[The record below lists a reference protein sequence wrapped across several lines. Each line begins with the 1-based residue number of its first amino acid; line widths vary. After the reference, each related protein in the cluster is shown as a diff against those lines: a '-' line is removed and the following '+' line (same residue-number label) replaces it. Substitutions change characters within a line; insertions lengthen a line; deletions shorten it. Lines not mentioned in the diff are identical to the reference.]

1 MFYCI
6 LCMFKFW
13 QNYCKVDAEVIPP
26 PPPLP
31 AGLQELNQI
40 KRAYSNDGVGTM
52 EAYLKLKES
61 EKQLK
66 AGNGQ
71 GNDGDKQPT
80 GGNNITTVPTDEGMY
95 RTLISLC

>member
-1 MFYCI
+1 M
-6 LCMFKFW
+6 LKFW

-80 GGNNITTVPTDEGMY
+80 DGNNITTVPTDEGMY
-95 RTLISLC
+95 IEP